1 MIIKIRKVNQDGIA
15 RMESSGEVKEIM
27 INEDFLH
34 PNKESI
40 SICFRGKSSSGI
52 IDLTPAEIEKIYL
65 SVKNRMHLIK
75 GIKLIKGI

>member
-52 IDLTPAEIEKIYL
+52 IDLTPAEIEKIYS